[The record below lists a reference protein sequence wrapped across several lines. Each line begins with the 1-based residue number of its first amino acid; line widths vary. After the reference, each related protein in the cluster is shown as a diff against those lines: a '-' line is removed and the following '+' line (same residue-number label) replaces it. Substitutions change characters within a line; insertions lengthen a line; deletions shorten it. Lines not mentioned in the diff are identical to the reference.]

1 MTPVAGTIDKVE
13 YLKKHGPFPQ
23 FNRAIVFGKDGKLFV
38 KEKFRVAV
46 KKPQPTE
53 EK

>member
-13 YLKKHGPFPQ
+13 YLKKHGPLPQ
-23 FNRAIVFGKDGKLFV
+23 FNRAIRIGTDGNLYV
-38 KEKFRVAV
+38 KEKFKIVI
-46 KKPQPTE
+46 KKKTE

>member
-13 YLKKHGPFPQ
+13 YLKKHGPLPQ
-23 FNRAIVFGKDGKLFV
+23 FNRAIKFGTDGRLFV
-38 KEKFRVAV
+38 KEKFRIQI
-46 KKPQPTE
+46 KKKE